1 MLKREENIRRGE
13 ESLQAMQKKLDEL
26 QKDLILKMASLQ
38 ALEEQTNW
46 RISKSILTKEEQ
58 ISYPENRL

>member
-26 QKDLILKMASLQ
+26 EKDLTIPFVTSLKIGAGLLHS
-38 ALEEQTNW
+38 E
-46 RISKSILTKEEQ
+46 
-58 ISYPENRL
+58 